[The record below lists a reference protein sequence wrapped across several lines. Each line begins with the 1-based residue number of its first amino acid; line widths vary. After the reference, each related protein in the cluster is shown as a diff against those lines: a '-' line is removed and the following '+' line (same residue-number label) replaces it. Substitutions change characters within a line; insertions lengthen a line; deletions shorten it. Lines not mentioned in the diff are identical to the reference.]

1 MPHFVIHSS
10 ANDHFGC
17 FHLLTII
24 NNADM
29 NMGGQMSVQV
39 PAFLCF
45 RYDGFVNKISD
56 YISKKVADIHS
67 TLALHQIYIYL
78 TVVSFSPSQVLSTPS
93 CEF

>member
-10 ANDHFGC
+10 ANDHLGF

-29 NMGGQMSVQV
+29 NMGGQISVEV

-45 RYDGFVNKISD
+45 RYIPRSGIV
-56 YISKKVADIHS
+56 V
-67 TLALHQIYIYL
+67 IYHI
-78 TVVSFSPSQVLSTPS
+78 F
-93 CEF
+93 